1 MKTLKYALL
10 VTLLLLSGLGSQITA
25 QSNSISDL
33 TKNTYALDNL
43 KAGINSDN
51 IGVRKSSIYFTGKYK
66 IKEVVDCLTER
77 LEEENEPSIR
87 LLIAYSLY
95 EINDD
100 EGMEAVKQLSLK
112 DKNSEVKRMSY
123 NLYKNYVDN
132 YYRTAK
138 L

>member
-10 VTLLLLSGLGSQITA
+10 VTLLLLSGLSSQITA

-33 TKNTYALDNL
+33 TKNVYALANL

-77 LEEENEPSIR
+77 LEIENEPSIR

-132 YYRTAK
+132 YRTAK